1 MKECRKCKETKE
13 ISEFS
18 KRNKKKDGLASW
30 CKKCIIQAS
39 YKRKATPEG
48 KKIHN
53 ESVKRFMKTDKGKQL
68 SENYRNSWGK
78 GVYGIFANN
87 ECFYVG
93 ESSKLRHRISTHYSR
108 LKNPKTGAKH
118 KKLYEILSQ
127 YDNVEIKVL
136 EETPNHK
143 EREYYWINQLK
154 PKFNTKYKK

>member
-13 ISEFS
+13 LTQFS

-30 CKKCIIQAS
+30 CKKCITQAS

-48 KKIHN
+48 KKVQI
-53 ESVKRFMKTDKGKQL
+53 ECVKRYMKTDKGKQQN
-68 SENYRNSWGK
+68 ENFKNSWGK
-78 GVYGIFANN
+78 GVYGIFVNK
-87 ECFYVG
+87 ECFYIG

-118 KKLYEILSQ
+118 KLLYETLSQ
-127 YDNVEIKVL
+127 YNNIEIKVL

-143 EREYYWINQLK
+143 EQEQYWINKLK
-154 PKFNTKYKK
+154 PKFNIKYNK